1 VVAENLRRIVM
12 GKIND
17 TARRLLREMGRQAEG
32 EPTSDVLPREAAEN
46 LGLDPS
52 SPEYRAAL
60 DHLVALGDIEREAQ
74 PDLDLPEQGLYRLM
88 RQGLIRARE
97 IRWRR

>member
-1 VVAENLRRIVM
+1 M

-17 TARRLLREMGRQAEG
+17 TARQLLREMGRQAEG
-32 EPTSDVLPREAAEN
+32 SPTPDVLSREAAEN

-60 DHLVALGDIEREAQ
+60 DHLVALGDIEPN
-74 PDLDLPEQGLYRLM
+74 PDPALRAQGLYRLTQ
-88 RQGLIRARE
+88 QGRTRVRE
-97 IRWRR
+97 LLRR